1 MPVGTTI
8 TWVNLDSSL
17 HTTTSGLPGSATDLF
32 DSGSL
37 SQNGK
42 FSFTFTE
49 AGKFDYFC
57 EFHPSLMTATVTVT
71 AP

>member
-1 MPVGTTI
+1 MNQDGVQHTI
-8 TWVNLDSSL
+8 TSG
-17 HTTTSGLPGSATDLF
+17 TSGSATDLF

-37 SQNGK
+37 SQNAK

-57 EFHPSLMTATVTVT
+57 QFHPSLMTITG
-71 AP
+71 P